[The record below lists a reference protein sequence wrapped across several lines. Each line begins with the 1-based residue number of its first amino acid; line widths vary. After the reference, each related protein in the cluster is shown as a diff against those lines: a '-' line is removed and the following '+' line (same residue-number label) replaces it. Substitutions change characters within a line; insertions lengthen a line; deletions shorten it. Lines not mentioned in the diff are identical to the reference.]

1 MKNNIGFL
9 QLVKFLIF
17 ILLIYYLYTTVPWRE
32 VNDVIFS
39 ASVDMLILAIIMQI
53 ASVLIISARW
63 WMLLRK
69 GAEVKLQSALKIG
82 YIGTMFNNFMPSSIG
97 GDFVR
102 AYYISKI
109 GVSLNKA
116 INSLIVDRVMGLF
129 FLLIFSFVF
138 LIIYRNITYIPSYI
152 ENTVILS
159 LFGLFVLILIAKSS
173 KLIAVSN
180 SILIKSFLSADNR
193 QRVSSSIIEFQKNI
207 PKNVVFLIMFLM
219 SFFLLL
225 VETTVFWLIALSL
238 DIIYPFYVF
247 VIAVPIITIIAA
259 LPISFGGLIMREAA
273 GIVILEMMGVTVAE
287 ASLIV
292 ILFIPVLI
300 ISSIPGFYLYLKSD
314 KVTKSIK

>member
-9 QLVKFLIF
+9 QLVKFSIF
-17 ILLIYYLYTTVPWRE
+17 IFLIYYLYTKVPWRE

-39 ASVDMLILAIIMQI
+39 ASVDMLILAIILQI

-63 WMLLRK
+63 WMILRK
-69 GAEVKLQSALKIG
+69 GAEVKLQSVLKIG
-82 YIGTMFNNFMPSSIG
+82 YIGIMFNNFMPSSIG

-102 AYYISKI
+102 GYYISKT

-116 INSLIVDRVMGLF
+116 VNSLIVDRVLGLF

-138 LIIYRNITYIPSYI
+138 LIIYHNIVYLPSYI
-152 ENTVILS
+152 ENMVIFS
-159 LFGLFVLILIAKSS
+159 LFGLFVLILIAKSP
-173 KLIAVSN
+173 KLVAVSN
-180 SILIKSFLSADNR
+180 SIVIKSFLSADNR
-193 QRVSSSIIEFQKNI
+193 QRVTSSISEFQKNT
-207 PKNVVFLIMFLM
+207 PKTVVFLIMFLM

-225 VETTVFWLIALSL
+225 LETAVFWLIALSL

-273 GIVILEMMGVTVAE
+273 GIVILEMMGVAVAE

-314 KVTKSIK
+314 KVMKSIK